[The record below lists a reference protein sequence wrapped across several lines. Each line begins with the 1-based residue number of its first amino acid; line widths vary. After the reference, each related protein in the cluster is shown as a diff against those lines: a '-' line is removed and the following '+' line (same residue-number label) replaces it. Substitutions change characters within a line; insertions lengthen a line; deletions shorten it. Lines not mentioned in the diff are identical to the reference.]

1 MTFRKAVAADLPAVV
16 SLTTAAYAPYT
27 ALFGAPPIPVTE
39 DYAPRIERGEVWL
52 LENGSELAGLIVL
65 ERHADHVMIFS
76 VAVAPAFQGKKLGI
90 ALLDFADEQAR
101 LWRLPEVRL
110 YTNSRMERNIALY
123 SAYGFRETG
132 RRPNP
137 YRPGW
142 TLVDM
147 AKPVDK
153 AA

>member
-1 MTFRKAVAADLPAVV
+1 MRLARPDDLSAIV

-27 ALFGAPPIPVTE
+27 ALFGSPPIPVTE
-39 DYAPRIERGEVWL
+39 DYAPRIDRGEIWL
-52 LENGSELAGLIVL
+52 LEESSELTGLIVL
-65 ERHADHVMIFS
+65 ERHPDHAMIFS
-76 VAVAPAFQGKKLGI
+76 VAVAPAFQGRKLGI
-90 ALLDFADEQAR
+90 RLLNFAEEQAR
-101 LWRLPEVRL
+101 LWNVPQVRL

-123 SAYGFRETG
+123 SACGYRETG
-132 RRPNP
+132 RRANP

-142 TLVDM
+142 TVVDM